1 MNVVLVMFRENG
13 DRRSFSLTRDVTVI
27 GRREDADF
35 RIPLTDVSR
44 KHCRLVKEGNYLVV
58 EDLGS
63 ANGTYLNGQR
73 VTDAELNPGDTLQIG
88 PVQFLVQIDGLPH
101 DEELPSHNTM
111 AGRAVALGAADGVG
125 TMAAPSLPPQP
136 PLELSD
142 APSMPQFPPVPMTT
156 PVHKLAPNA
165 PTIDETPE
173 EAGEILDAAD
183 ELEEISEEGELVED
197 PTDLVEVNDDII
209 FDDTAHDAGNPD
221 DVIIDFGDDKK
232 A

>member
-1 MNVVLVMFRENG
+1 MFRENG

-44 KHCRLVKEGNYLVV
+44 KHCRLVKDGNYLLI

-73 VTDAELNPGDTLQIG
+73 VTDAELSPGDTLQIG
-88 PVQFLVQIDGLPH
+88 PVQFLVQIDGVPAEDDLPGQ
-101 DEELPSHNTM
+101 NTM
-111 AGRAVALGAADGVG
+111 VGRAVPLAMSNDASLEAQVPSPEPMVRPEAPVPSPP
-125 TMAAPSLPPQP
+125 MAPPMP
-136 PLELSD
+136 P
-142 APSMPQFPPVPMTT
+142 PIPPVSV

-173 EAGEILDAAD
+173 EAGEILDAAG
-183 ELEEISEEGELVED
+183 ELEEIVED
-197 PTDLVEVNDDII
+197 PTDLVEVSDDII

-221 DVIIDFGDDKK
+221 DVIIDFGESEKK
-232 A
+232 